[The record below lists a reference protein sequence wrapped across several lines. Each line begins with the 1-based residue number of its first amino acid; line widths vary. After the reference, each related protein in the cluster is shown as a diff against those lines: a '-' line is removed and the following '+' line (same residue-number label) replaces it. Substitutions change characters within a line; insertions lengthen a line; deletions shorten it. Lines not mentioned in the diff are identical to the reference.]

1 MNWQFWKN
9 TSSNIKKYQIHDLL
23 RSLERGEENSYS
35 FWKQESS
42 NNKYHSVG
50 SNTFAKLVSSYERL
64 SMNETSVNVL
74 IETEKKKFIE
84 EYKDKVFKFLYK
96 TLDNLDAECEEEKF
110 QKFSEI
116 ARKNAKQILRFIYSE
131 FPKYEYYIYPTE
143 DREIAIDC
151 NPQKGKGILVLCDSN
166 GGIACFATF
175 EGKNRRFRYNSIDD
189 FSYRLLR
196 ETFEELDIE
205 KKHLLVSPSSG
216 DSFSI
221 LKPTGL
227 NYNLPKNETH
237 SYA

>member
-1 MNWQFWKN
+1 MNWLFWKN
-9 TSSNIKKYQIHDLL
+9 TSSNIKKHQTHDLL

-35 FWKQESS
+35 FWKQELS
-42 NNKYHSVG
+42 NNKYHSIG
-50 SNTFAKLVSSYERL
+50 SSTFAKNLGSYERFF
-64 SMNETSVNVL
+64 MNEPGENVL

-84 EYKDKVFKFLYK
+84 WYNLCK
-96 TLDNLDAECEEEKF
+96 TLDNLDAECEEGKF
-110 QKFSEI
+110 QKFSET

-143 DREIAIDC
+143 DREVAIDC
-151 NPQKGKGILVLCDSN
+151 NPQKGKGKGIVVLCDSN
-166 GGIACFATF
+166 DGIACFATF

-221 LKPTGL
+221 LRPTDL
-227 NYNLPKNETH
+227 NYNLPKNETY